1 MHGIYLKIYVGE
13 SQKHKGLALYEW
25 LLEQAKKIGI
35 SGGSAFRAIAG
46 YGRHGVMHEEGFF
59 ELAGNLPVEVVFMI
73 SESDATRLL
82 DLVKA
87 EKLELFYVKIHAQ
100 SGVVGEERI

>member
-13 SQKHKGLALYEW
+13 SQKHTGMLLYEW

-35 SGGSAFRAIAG
+35 SGGSAFRAMAG

-59 ELAGNLPVEVVFMI
+59 ELAGNLPVEVVFMV
-73 SESDATRLL
+73 SENDATRLL
-82 DLVKA
+82 DLIVA
-87 EKLELFYVKIHAQ
+87 EKLKMFYVKIPAQ
-100 SGVVGEERI
+100 YGVAGEERT

>member
-1 MHGIYLKIYVGE
+1 M
-13 SQKHKGLALYEW
+13 AA
-25 LLEQAKKIGI
+25 EQAKKIGI

-59 ELAGNLPVEVVFMI
+59 ELAGNLPVEVVFMV
-73 SESDATRLL
+73 SENDATRLL

-87 EKLELFYVKIHAQ
+87 EKLELFYVKIQAQ
-100 SGVVGEERI
+100 SGLVGEERI

>member
-13 SQKHKGLALYEW
+13 SQKHTGMLLYEW

-59 ELAGNLPVEVVFMI
+59 ELAGNLPVEVVFMV
-73 SESDATRLL
+73 SENDATRLL
-82 DLVKA
+82 NLIVA
-87 EKLELFYVKIHAQ
+87 EKLKMFYVKIPAQ
-100 SGVVGEERI
+100 YGVAGEERT